1 MCGWTQTLVLYNW
14 PLCPS
19 SSPPPGRTGK
29 GDNFSLSLLSEG
41 KKKKADVIIHQSWM
55 PKRGFWDGRRFGGR
69 WKRFF
74 GQHIF
79 CEKNRPSPSPLQ
91 ISAVIK
97 TFFYFTFRLFCD
109 AISRCVGRKKGGC
122 PIYKNLNYPS
132 RSFFFRFLPVREMGV
147 SALKIQ

>member
-19 SSPPPGRTGK
+19 SSLSPGRTGK

-55 PKRGFWDGRRFGGR
+55 PKRGFWDGRRFWGR

-79 CEKNRPSPSPLQ
+79 CEKKPALPLPTPDLSRHKNVFF
-91 ISAVIK
+91 ILPPAFFAMRFPVASA
-97 TFFYFTFRLFCD
+97 
-109 AISRCVGRKKGGC
+109 GKKGDAQ
-122 PIYKNLNYPS
+122 YKNLNYPS
-132 RSFFFRFLPVREMGV
+132 RSFFFAFYLYGRWRWVR
-147 SALKIQ
+147 

>member
-14 PLCPS
+14 PLCP

-55 PKRGFWDGRRFGGR
+55 PKRGFWDRRRFWGR

-74 GQHIF
+74 GEGQHIF
-79 CEKNRPSPSPLQ
+79 CEKNPALPLPTPDL
-91 ISAVIK
+91 SRHKNV
-97 TFFYFTFRLFCD
+97 FYFTSRLFCD

-132 RSFFFRFLPVREMGV
+132 RSFFRFLPVREMGV